1 MDTTCPVKLLLK
13 SHFLHSSRHCVL
25 SAFCTSASLGSP
37 KGGLSDKGVFL
48 PTTGPSLAGGFK
60 LGLQLQ
66 QQYEENRGVTRRAEE
81 KGAVVAWSAQGARQP
96 QQAAEERAGGGSW
109 RCERRT
115 EQAAAQAG
123 KPAPFRAQG
132 LPRRCLSG
140 VQRELWQRDGTRPRE
155 DGNGAAAPCLPHPP
169 QPSLSARPEVNPS
182 PPPATAAAA
191 VGGQPPPPPAGR
203 GRAAQLAPP
212 RPPHVQSGGRPAR
225 PRRRAPRMRGSAGR
239 GGAGRGR
246 AWRPALG
253 AGEGAGPGR
262 AWRRLRSSAG
272 AVAGWLRGRG
282 GGTPRG
288 AGDPDFQPAAG
299 PERVSGGEGRM
310 VSAVP
315 LPAPGSASN
324 RSPPRSRQPRLTGE
338 PLPRTRAPA
347 QAWGGGGGGVSGQAG
362 PGRRQTGRRSRARL
376 GGGSRGTVPAGR
388 RPGRPWPLRLQ
399 VPAPRG
405 ARSRRRC
412 RERWGAAGR
421 PASPEPL
428 PRGCLPGWRG
438 ELRPRSCKKRAP
450 VRGCALSLRGCGG
463 GGCLCFNEGRNLR
476 LPPSA
481 LLSSRQVSVRKWCL

>member
-191 VGGQPPPPPAGR
+191 VGGQPPPPRPAEGAR
-203 GRAAQLAPP
+203 LSSPRPAPP
-212 RPPHVQSGGRPAR
+212 PSSRAGGRRGPVGGPRACAAR
-225 PRRRAPRMRGSAGR
+225 PGEAGR
-239 GGAGRGR
+239 GGAGPGGQRWERARGRGR
-246 AWRPALG
+246 AELGGGCAALRG
-253 AGEGAGPGR
+253 LWPGG
-262 AWRRLRSSAG
+262 SAG
-272 AVAGWLRGRG
+272 AAGGR
-282 GGTPRG
+282 RG
-288 AGDPDFQPAAG
+288 ARAT
-299 PERVSGGEGRM
+299 
-310 VSAVP
+310 
-315 LPAPGSASN
+315 
-324 RSPPRSRQPRLTGE
+324 LT
-338 PLPRTRAPA
+338 
-347 QAWGGGGGGVSGQAG
+347 S
-362 PGRRQTGRRSRARL
+362 S
-376 GGGSRGTVPAGR
+376 R
-388 RPGRPWPLRLQ
+388 RPGQ
-399 VPAPRG
+399 SVSAA
-405 ARSRRRC
+405 AR
-412 RERWGAAGR
+412 E
-421 PASPEPL
+421 
-428 PRGCLPGWRG
+428 GW
-438 ELRPRSCKKRAP
+438 
-450 VRGCALSLRGCGG
+450 
-463 GGCLCFNEGRNLR
+463 
-476 LPPSA
+476 
-481 LLSSRQVSVRKWCL
+481 

>member
-1 MDTTCPVKLLLK
+1 MDTNCPVKLLLK

-140 VQRELWQRDGTRPRE
+140 AQRELWQRDGTRPRE

-191 VGGQPPPPPAGR
+191 VGGQPPPPGRQRARGSARPAPPPPRPVGRAAGAAPSAGPAHARLGRARRGGAGPGLAASAGSGRGGGAGPSLAAAAQLCGGCGRVAPRARRGDAAGR
-203 GRAAQLAPP
+203 GRP
-212 RPPHVQSGGRPAR
+212 
-225 PRRRAPRMRGSAGR
+225 
-239 GGAGRGR
+239 
-246 AWRPALG
+246 
-253 AGEGAGPGR
+253 
-262 AWRRLRSSAG
+262 
-272 AVAGWLRGRG
+272 
-282 GGTPRG
+282 
-288 AGDPDFQPAAG
+288 
-299 PERVSGGEGRM
+299 
-310 VSAVP
+310 
-315 LPAPGSASN
+315 
-324 RSPPRSRQPRLTGE
+324 
-338 PLPRTRAPA
+338 
-347 QAWGGGGGGVSGQAG
+347 
-362 PGRRQTGRRSRARL
+362 
-376 GGGSRGTVPAGR
+376 
-388 RPGRPWPLRLQ
+388 
-399 VPAPRG
+399 
-405 ARSRRRC
+405 
-412 RERWGAAGR
+412 
-421 PASPEPL
+421 
-428 PRGCLPGWRG
+428 
-438 ELRPRSCKKRAP
+438 
-450 VRGCALSLRGCGG
+450 
-463 GGCLCFNEGRNLR
+463 
-476 LPPSA
+476 
-481 LLSSRQVSVRKWCL
+481 